1 MNTAIKAVLEDSRL
15 FLPELVLSAAM
26 LLVVLVDASRARARD
41 AVNFVLTGAALVAAL
56 VLCLPLRLHA
66 ATELWSGMVV
76 LDPVAVFF
84 KLLLIGASLIVLVM
98 FRRSRELAGLVMSE
112 FYALLLAV
120 TVSTLLLAASNDL
133 AMLYLAL
140 EMVSVTSYVMV
151 AYMKGDK
158 LSNEASLK
166 YILFGA
172 VSTGVMLYGLSL
184 MYGLTGSTSLPIIR
198 DALAGGL
205 TDENRLALY
214 VIALLVFAGFGFKTA
229 AVPFH
234 FWCPDVYQG
243 APTPVTAFLS
253 VAPKAA
259 GFAIM
264 LRFFSAGLAT
274 RLGSATWDLI
284 PTIDWQPVLMLV
296 SVLTMTVGNV
306 AALTQTNMK
315 RLLAYSSIAHAG
327 YILMG
332 VVALSENGARSILV
346 YLLAYVFMNLGAF
359 LIVTLIHYYDGSFE
373 LRDYPGLYRR
383 APFLTVAMAIFLL
396 SLMGIP
402 PLVGFM
408 GKLYVFSAVVQ
419 AAQNAAD
426 PGMATRLYVFAVIG
440 AVNAAVGAFYYA
452 RVLKTMVIEAGNE
465 DKAPLPIPAL
475 DSAWV
480 LLLVLGNVLPLLFW
494 EQIQT
499 FTSASLRVYA
509 GN

>member
-1 MNTAIKAVLEDSRL
+1 MTITDPIASAKL
-15 FLPELVLSAAM
+15 FKPELLLSAAM
-26 LLVVLVDASRARARD
+26 LLVVAIDATRARWRD
-41 AVNFVLTGAALVAAL
+41 GVNFAVTALSLAAAAW
-56 VLCLPLRLHA
+56 LCLPLRTTPA
-66 ATELWSGMVV
+66 VELWSGMVA
-76 LDPVAVFF
+76 LDPISVFF
-84 KLLLIGASLIVLVM
+84 KILLIVSSLLVLVM

-120 TVSTLLLAASNDL
+120 TVSTLLLATANDL

-158 LSNEASLK
+158 QSNEASLK

-184 MYGLTGSTSLPIIR
+184 MYGLTSTTSIPAIR
-198 DALAGGL
+198 DALASGLL

-214 VIALLVFAGFGFKTA
+214 VISLLVFAGFGFKTA
-229 AVPFH
+229 AAPFH

-259 GFAIM
+259 GFAITW
-264 LRFFSAGLAT
+264 RFFSSGLAT
-274 RLGSATWDLI
+274 PGGAPWDLL
-284 PTIDWQPVLMLV
+284 PTIDWQPVLMVV
-296 SVLTMTVGNV
+296 SILTMTVGNV

-332 VVALSENGARSILV
+332 VIALSENGARSILV

-383 APFLTVAMAIFLL
+383 APFLTLAMAVFLL

-408 GKLYVFSAVVQ
+408 GKFYVFSAIVQ
-419 AAQNAAD
+419 AAGASGD
-426 PGMATRLYVFAVIG
+426 PAVATRMYVFAVIG
-440 AVNAAVGAFYYA
+440 AVNAAVAAFYYA
-452 RVLKTMVIEAGNE
+452 RVLKTMVIEEGNE
-465 DKAPLPIPAL
+465 EKPALAIPAL

-480 LLLVLGNVLPLLFW
+480 MLLVAANVLPLLFW
-494 EQIQT
+494 NTIEGWARGALVLT
-499 FTSASLRVYA
+499 A
-509 GN
+509 GR